1 MCGRA
6 HCPPPRASHTEQ
18 QTCEPAA
25 ARVGTPSP
33 VPSGPRGVWPHS
45 LSLLGL
51 QSQLVGGI
59 GQWREGAPSQAHAP
73 SRLSS
78 KKTRGE
84 FSERLGHC
92 PAPRGGTP
100 CSRPGFCWRVSPGC
114 LRADPWVVEALPP
127 LCSGQLLGAWLWQ
140 REAHPWDLGRMLFP
154 LFQRQPCSCLC
165 SGADP
170 GGPLLR

>member
-1 MCGRA
+1 MYG
-6 HCPPPRASHTEQ
+6 PPPRASHTEQ

-114 LRADPWVVEALPP
+114 LRADPWVVVPCRPRALASSWEPG
-127 LCSGQLLGAWLWQ
+127 CGSGRPIPGTWA
-140 REAHPWDLGRMLFP
+140 GCCFLFSSASP
-154 LFQRQPCSCLC
+154 AAASALALTLVARC
-165 SGADP
+165 
-170 GGPLLR
+170 